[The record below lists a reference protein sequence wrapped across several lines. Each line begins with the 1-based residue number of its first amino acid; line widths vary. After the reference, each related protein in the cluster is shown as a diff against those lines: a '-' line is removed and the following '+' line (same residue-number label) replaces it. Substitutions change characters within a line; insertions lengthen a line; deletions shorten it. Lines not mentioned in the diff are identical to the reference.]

1 MSARRFAR
9 ARDARLVL
17 QRHQFDPVAPLAQV
31 ADGDFRLVPLSARFR
46 RFARVAFFIDQFER
60 LDAVTRFAQT
70 RVRLRFGFVPRARG
84 ETRASRAYARRRRRW
99 RRRRWRRRRRR
110 WSSFHRR
117 RRHPSARRGGAGGV
131 LIFNLLLHMRR
142 GSRRGFRICFF
153 SRLVFVAIFFF
164 SQRTL
169 LNRSFYGGVE
179 RIVILVVGF

>member
-1 MSARRFAR
+1 VSARRFAR

-99 RRRRWRRRRRR
+99 RRRWRRRRRWFTVHR
-110 WSSFHRR
+110 RRRR
-117 RRHPSARRGGAGGV
+117 RRHPSARRGGGGGV
-131 LIFNLLLHMRR
+131 LIFNFLLRRR

-153 SRLVFVAIFFF
+153 SRLIFVAIFFF

-169 LNRSFYGGVE
+169 LNRSFYGSVE

>member
-84 ETRASRAYARRRRRW
+84 ETRASRAYARRRW
-99 RRRRWRRRRRR
+99 RRRWRRRRRR
-110 WSSFHRR
+110 WLSFHRR
-117 RRHPSARRGGAGGV
+117 RRHPSVRRGGGGGV
-131 LIFNLLLHMRR
+131 LIFNLLLRRR

-153 SRLVFVAIFFF
+153 SRLVFVVAIFFF